1 MVTHSYFIEVNMIRY
16 IRFTFAMLAVLG
28 MASHSVMADPI
39 ADRKEN
45 FRNNVKSLKLIQPA
59 LAAGDMDVISVEANR
74 IADWAKVMP
83 DYFPEGSDMGDTKA
97 RPEIWKNWA
106 DFTAKAEANHDA
118 AVTLADLAAAG
129 DTDALPMAMKALS
142 DTCGACHKLYKY

>member
-1 MVTHSYFIEVNMIRY
+1 MVSNTYFIEAIMNRY
-16 IRFTFAMLAVLG
+16 FTFAFAMLALMG
-28 MASHSVMADPI
+28 MISHSAMADPI

-59 LAAGDMDVISVEANR
+59 LAAGDMDVIAGEANR

-97 RPEIWKNWA
+97 RPEIWENWA
-106 DFTAKAEANHDA
+106 DFTAKAEANYDA
-118 AVTLADLAAAG
+118 AVTLAELAAAG